1 MNPELEPSLLAAR
14 LAQLAQTQGPRV
26 ALACRASGSN
36 TTALRTVDFAQF
48 WRRIER
54 ITAHLQ
60 ANWGIQRGDRV
71 AWLGLNHELQL
82 TALVACARLGAI
94 FMPLNFRLAVPELQH
109 LIDDAQPQV
118 LVHDDA
124 MAPAAQALTG
134 PGLQH
139 THQNALIDTPSPRG
153 LPLPEVD
160 LDDGLLLVYTSG
172 TTGQPKGALHT
183 QAAVLANARAS
194 LWAHGLSRKDVVLS
208 VLPLFHVGGLCI
220 QTLPALLAGA
230 QVILHARFEPTA
242 WLHDVQGERPSLSLL
257 VPTTL
262 NAVLNH
268 PDWPHADLSSLRG
281 LMTGSSTVP
290 EAYFQAFHARGIP
303 MGQIYGCT
311 ETGPVALVLRLP
323 DATVRVGSA
332 GWPHP
337 ECEVK
342 LIDEQ
347 GRPLSQPGQVG
358 EVCVRS
364 ANLMKGYWQRGLAGG
379 GPGGHGLQ
387 AGWFH
392 TGDLGRR
399 DADGA
404 VTLVGRAK
412 DMIISGG
419 ENIYPAEI
427 ENLLVGYPGVAEVAV
442 VGWPDPHWGEVP
454 VLAVEWLP
462 QTEATARDPQA
473 LLDHLQP
480 RLARFKWPKR
490 VVSVAAFPRSALG
503 KVRKPDLLAQLLAES
518 P

>member
-1 MNPELEPSLLAAR
+1 
-14 LAQLAQTQGPRV
+14 
-26 ALACRASGSN
+26 
-36 TTALRTVDFAQF
+36 
-48 WRRIER
+48 
-54 ITAHLQ
+54 
-60 ANWGIQRGDRV
+60 
-71 AWLGLNHELQL
+71 
-82 TALVACARLGAI
+82 
-94 FMPLNFRLAVPELQH
+94 
-109 LIDDAQPQV
+109 
-118 LVHDDA
+118 
-124 MAPAAQALTG
+124 
-134 PGLQH
+134 
-139 THQNALIDTPSPRG
+139 
-153 LPLPEVD
+153 
-160 LDDGLLLVYTSG
+160 
-172 TTGQPKGALHT
+172 
-183 QAAVLANARAS
+183 
-194 LWAHGLSRKDVVLS
+194 
-208 VLPLFHVGGLCI
+208 
-220 QTLPALLAGA
+220 
-230 QVILHARFEPTA
+230 
-242 WLHDVQGERPSLSLL
+242 
-257 VPTTL
+257 
-262 NAVLNH
+262 
-268 PDWPHADLSSLRG
+268 
-281 LMTGSSTVP
+281 
-290 EAYFQAFHARGIP
+290 
-303 MGQIYGCT
+303 
-311 ETGPVALVLRLP
+311 
-323 DATVRVGSA
+323 VGSA

-462 QTEATARDPQA
+462 QTEAAARDPQA